1 MALAAQATIVPVDE
15 FVTDELYPGYR
26 HTLESHPFV
35 IEPLKTFSK
44 ADETHFWAL
53 DAIHFGHGLVP
64 ASIRTTEDA
73 FSWGTQLAAENIGLP
88 PGRGLRF
95 RLGGTHVYMSP
106 IAVDS
111 EWQMQWR
118 GARFGRFLGYFL
130 DNFEEIWSA
139 RAQELDAAHDHFKS
153 LDLPA
158 LDDAELR
165 TALADAYDYHR
176 WAWTIHFELMYPLIA
191 NYLGFYHLVGQLGLD
206 PQQISR
212 YLAGERTSILESD
225 EALWKLAGRAR
236 ELGVDGLISTKDPAG
251 LKSGLATVE
260 NGPTWWH
267 ELELF
272 LAEYGWRMEENCVI
286 NTPPWI
292 DDPTPVLTALRAF
305 LSQPGLHDFAQA
317 QKHALEER
325 DRAIEEARSAIGNK
339 ADVEQFDGA
348 LASCRRANFAWWND
362 HHNPYI
368 DKRAGVPV
376 YRLNMELGRRLVDAG
391 ELDAPGDVFFVFHDE
406 LFRALDD
413 PAEWKRLKSLVPH
426 RKDYHAEWAARLATL
441 PRVVGTVPEQVNDP
455 ILIEVFGLSRHFLD
469 AVRHADEPTVSLSGF
484 PASSGTVEGIARV
497 IMASSDLA
505 ELEAGEILVCPGTDP
520 EWTAV
525 FGVIKACVCDGGGS
539 LTHAAIISR
548 EYGIP
553 CVVGTALATRNIRSG
568 DRIKVDG
575 SAGTVTVYR

>member
-1 MALAAQATIVPVDE
+1 MSVAAQATLVPVDE
-15 FVTDELYPGYR
+15 FITEELYPGYQQ
-26 HTLESHPFV
+26 TFESNPFV

-44 ADETHFWAL
+44 ADESHFWAL

-106 IAVDS
+106 IDVAS
-111 EWQMQWR
+111 GWQIQWR
-118 GARFGRFLGYFL
+118 GARFGRFLAQFL
-130 DNFEEIWSA
+130 DNFEEIWTA
-139 RAQELDAAHDHFKS
+139 RAAELDAAHDHFRA
-153 LDLPA
+153 LDPTA
-158 LDDAELR
+158 LDDAGLR

-206 PQQISR
+206 PRQISR

-225 EALWKLAGRAR
+225 EALWRLAGRAR
-236 ELGVDGLISTKDPAG
+236 ELGVDGAFATTEP
-251 LKSGLATVE
+251 ATVKSRLTSLE
-260 NGPTWWH
+260 NGPEWWR
-267 ELELF
+267 ELEQF
-272 LAEYGWRMEENCVI
+272 LEVYGWRMEENCVI

-292 DDPTPVLTALRAF
+292 DDPTPVLAALRSF
-305 LSQPGLHDFAQA
+305 LTQSELHDFAAA

-325 DRAIEEARSAIGNK
+325 DRAIEEARGAIGNR
-339 ADVEQFDGA
+339 ADVEQFDAA
-348 LASCRRANFAWWND
+348 LASCQRANFAWWND

-368 DKRAGVPV
+368 DKRAGVPL
-376 YRLNMELGRRLVDAG
+376 YRLNLELGRRLADDG
-391 ELDAPGDVFFVFHDE
+391 ELDAPGDVFFVFHEE
-406 LFRALDD
+406 LFHALER
-413 PAEWKRLKSLVPH
+413 PAEWRRLKSLIPH
-426 RKDYHAEWAARLATL
+426 RRDYHAEWAARLPTL
-441 PRVVGTVPEQVNDP
+441 PRVVGTVPEQVSDP
-455 ILIEVFGLSRHFLD
+455 VLIEVFGLSQHFLE
-469 AVRHADEPTVSLSGF
+469 AVRHADEPTLSLSGF
-484 PASSGTVEGIARV
+484 PASAGTARGVARV
-497 IMASSDLA
+497 ITASSDLA
-505 ELEAGEILVCPGTDP
+505 QLQPGEILVCPGTDP

-525 FGVIKACVCDGGGS
+525 FGYIKACVCDGGGS

-568 DRIKVDG
+568 DTIKVDG